1 MEKVVNKLAR
11 ENLELVNNM
20 EFGITSKFIPNLC
33 EAKTLRVVEINQSS
47 VRIELESKQKG
58 VFPISHFQYLIRHGA
73 LVLSK
78 NDDEETA

>member
-1 MEKVVNKLAR
+1 MAR

-33 EAKTLRVVEINQSS
+33 EAKTLKVVEINQSS

-58 VFPISHFQYLIRHGA
+58 VFPLSHFQYLIRHGA

-78 NDDEETA
+78 DEDEETA